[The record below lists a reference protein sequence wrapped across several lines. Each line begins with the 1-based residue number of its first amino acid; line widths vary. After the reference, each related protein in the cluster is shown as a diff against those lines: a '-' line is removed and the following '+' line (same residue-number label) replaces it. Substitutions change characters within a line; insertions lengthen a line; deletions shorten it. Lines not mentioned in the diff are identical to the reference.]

1 MKKGPPLNIM
11 GFDRFVYPALK
22 TNRNA
27 FFFYIYTAGIYCT
40 YMYMY
45 NRKLNSY
52 SVYNRSHLMTQIKFN
67 INFRVPKIIIPSF
80 PAHTPII
87 VIQELS

>member
-27 FFFYIYTAGIYCT
+27 FFFLYIYTAGIYCT
-40 YMYMY
+40 YVYMY
-45 NRKLNSY
+45 NRKLY
-52 SVYNRSHLMTQIKFN
+52 S
-67 INFRVPKIIIPSF
+67 
-80 PAHTPII
+80 
-87 VIQELS
+87 

>member
-27 FFFYIYTAGIYCT
+27 FFFLYIYTAGIYCT

-45 NRKLNSY
+45 NRKLY
-52 SVYNRSHLMTQIKFN
+52 S
-67 INFRVPKIIIPSF
+67 
-80 PAHTPII
+80 
-87 VIQELS
+87 

>member
-27 FFFYIYTAGIYCT
+27 FFFYIY
-40 YMYMY
+40 
-45 NRKLNSY
+45 
-52 SVYNRSHLMTQIKFN
+52 
-67 INFRVPKIIIPSF
+67 IPLVF
-80 PAHTPII
+80 IAHTCTCITENCILKVFII
-87 VIQELS
+87 DHI

>member
-22 TNRNA
+22 TDRNA
-27 FFFYIYTAGIYCT
+27 FFFIYTAGIYCT

-45 NRKLNSY
+45 NRKLY
-52 SVYNRSHLMTQIKFN
+52 S
-67 INFRVPKIIIPSF
+67 
-80 PAHTPII
+80 
-87 VIQELS
+87 

>member
-27 FFFYIYTAGIYCT
+27 FFYIYIYRW
-40 YMYMY
+40 Y
-45 NRKLNSY
+45 LLHIH
-52 SVYNRSHLMTQIKFN
+52 VH
-67 INFRVPKIIIPSF
+67 V
-80 PAHTPII
+80 
-87 VIQELS
+87 

>member
-27 FFFYIYTAGIYCT
+27 LFFIYIPLVFI
-40 YMYMY
+40 
-45 NRKLNSY
+45 
-52 SVYNRSHLMTQIKFN
+52 
-67 INFRVPKIIIPSF
+67 
-80 PAHTPII
+80 AHTCTCITEICILKVFII
-87 VIQELS
+87 DHI